1 MSLYVGVDV
10 GGTTSTVAIGDSNR
24 RVLSISN
31 QFPTRSEDGPDATI
45 HDLVAAILRELAGA
59 GAKPSDVR
67 AISLATPG
75 PATADGVLL
84 KTPNLNALLWNQ
96 CRIRERLELAFAQE
110 AVGVPVLYIGD
121 GQAAA
126 LGEYAVRTGQ
136 IDWPDC
142 PTPQRNDSFNSLFM
156 VAVGTGLGGGEVRD
170 GQTVRGCQGR
180 AGHAGHLMLPID
192 AFRYEHDRRLKVGN
206 AYCTA
211 ESAVSLSSLT
221 HQLEYRLG
229 LECWKNHPL
238 NSRPG
243 TARDKAKQLR
253 EFASSG
259 DALALELLD
268 DQAAALGITL
278 LMINYI
284 GDYDRLVIGGGVC
297 EMADEVRRRYMA
309 NVERAY
315 YEHALDGFRTTA
327 SFSFSV
333 CRDSASVVGSLK
345 HAYADEPASG
355 SVT

>member
-10 GGTTSTVAIGDSNR
+10 GGTTSTVAVGDSER
-24 RVLSISN
+24 RVLAISD
-31 QFPTRSEDGPDATI
+31 QFATRSEDGPDATI
-45 HDLVAAILRELAGA
+45 HDIVAAILRELSSLGA
-59 GAKPSDVR
+59 TGNDVT

-96 CRIRERLELAFAQE
+96 VRIRERLELAFAKH
-110 AVGVPVLYIGD
+110 VDGVPVTYIGD

-126 LGEYAVRTGQ
+126 LGEFAVRTGQ

-142 PTPQRNDSFNSLFM
+142 PTPQKHDSFDSLFM

-170 GQTVRGCQGR
+170 GCTVRGCQGR
-180 AGHAGHLMLPID
+180 AGHAGHLMLPVD
-192 AFRYEHDRRLKVGN
+192 AFRHDHDRQLKVGN
-206 AYCTA
+206 AFCTA
-211 ESAVSLSSLT
+211 ESAISLTSLT

-229 LECWKNHPL
+229 LDCWKDHPL
-238 NSRPG
+238 NARPG
-243 TARDKAKQLR
+243 TPRDKAKQLR
-253 EFASSG
+253 EFASAG

-268 DQAAALGITL
+268 DQAKALGITL

-284 GDYDRLVIGGGVC
+284 GDYDRLVIGGGIC
-297 EMADEVRRRYMA
+297 EMADEVRGRYLA

-315 YEHALDGFRTTA
+315 YDHALDGFRTTA

-333 CRDSASVVGSLK
+333 CRDSASVVGSLR
-345 HAYADEPASG
+345 HAYG
-355 SVT
+355 